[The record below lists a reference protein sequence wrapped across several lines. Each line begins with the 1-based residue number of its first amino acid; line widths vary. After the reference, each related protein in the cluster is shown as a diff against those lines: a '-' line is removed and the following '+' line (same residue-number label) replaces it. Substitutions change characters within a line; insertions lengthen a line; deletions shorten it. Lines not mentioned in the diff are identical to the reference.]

1 MIPNSNRSATLTKAT
16 ARWLTMPV
24 LYDLKDCLSPMAP
37 AHTVIEYDK
46 ASTGIAPKQPLLNNA
61 RSHQHQALHSSI
73 FTNGFTGRIASLLLP
88 NNRRNF

>member
-1 MIPNSNRSATLTKAT
+1 MIFNLYRSAMLTKAT
-16 ARWLTMPV
+16 ARWPTMLT
-24 LYDLKDCLSPMAP
+24 LYGLQDCLSPMMP
-37 AHTVIEYDK
+37 AHTVFEYDK
-46 ASTGIAPKQPLLNNA
+46 ASTGIPPKQPLLNRA